1 MAINVINREMHLE
14 NLDLNLIVAID
25 ALMRH
30 RSVTDAAA
38 EMCISQS
45 ALSSALKRARA
56 HFGDEIL
63 FYNGQN
69 MVPTAFGSALEAEVR
84 ELIVPL
90 RMLSRRRAQEDISL
104 LNRRFTIIA
113 SDYVAAVYVSELC
126 RHLAR
131 VAPDVSIS
139 VVPFTED
146 AMQRFH
152 RGAID
157 FLIGPTF
164 AMEESFEPHDLFR
177 DTFACVLSRD
187 NPLAH
192 RMTEEDF
199 FAAPQVVTEFFLDDG
214 RSHFERW
221 LVERNRPVK
230 IVASLPSFVVLPH
243 YIAGTENVATI
254 HNRLV
259 PHFAGNPDL
268 VFVKPP
274 VPIPPLIEHLV
285 SNRRNRHDTDAMRL
299 RDIMLEVGR
308 GLVTQTSM

>member
-1 MAINVINREMHLE
+1 MHLE
-14 NLDLNLIVAID
+14 NLDLNLLVAID

-69 MVPTAFGSALEAEVR
+69 MVPTAFGSQLEAEVR
-84 ELIVPL
+84 DVIVPL
-90 RMLSRRRAQEDISL
+90 RMLSRRRAQADISQL
-104 LNRRFTIIA
+104 DRRFTIIA
-113 SDYVAAVYVSELC
+113 SDYVATVYVAELC
-126 RHLAR
+126 KHLAR
-131 VAPDVSIS
+131 VAPGVSIS

-146 AMQRFH
+146 SMEQFQ

-157 FLIGPTF
+157 FLIAPTF
-164 AMEESFEPHDLFR
+164 ALEDGFERQDLFH
-177 DTFACVLSRD
+177 DTFACVLARD
-187 NPLAH
+187 NPLAE

-199 FAAPQVVTEFFLDDG
+199 FNAPQVVTEFFLDDG

-230 IVASLPSFVVLPH
+230 VVASLPSFVVLPH

-259 PHFAGNPDL
+259 PHFASIPDL
-268 VFVKPP
+268 VFVTPP
-274 VPIPPLIEHLV
+274 VPIPPLTEHLV
-285 SNRRNRHDTDAMRL
+285 ANRRNRHDTDATRL

-308 GLVTQTSM
+308 ALSV